1 MPKEDKGATY
11 SFDVCSECKSICCQD
26 AKPPLTSSRKKIIEE
41 YLKKNKIKI
50 AKPFAKG
57 EYSYP
62 AVDREVYCRLF
73 NKKTGKCMVHLVKP
87 ETCVAGP
94 ITFDINFDTQK
105 VCFFLKKE
113 EICAYAGVLFKNKP
127 ALMKHFEVARKQIID
142 LIDQLSAEELR
153 ALMKIDEPQTFKFCE
168 EPLSPAMI
176 RKLDL

>member
-1 MPKEDKGATY
+1 MSNEDKGTTC
-11 SFDVCSECKSICCQD
+11 SFDICSQCKSICCQD
-26 AKPPLTSSRKKIIEE
+26 AKPPLTSSRKKIIEVF
-41 YLKKNKIKI
+41 LKKNKIKI

-73 NKKTGKCMVHLVKP
+73 NKKTGKCMVHSVKP

-113 EICAYAGVLFKNKP
+113 EICAYAGALFNDKQ
-127 ALMKHFEVARKQIID
+127 ALMEHFEVARKQIVD
-142 LIDQLSAEELR
+142 LIEQLSAQELR

-168 EPLSPAMI
+168 EPLSPALI
-176 RKLDL
+176 RKLAL